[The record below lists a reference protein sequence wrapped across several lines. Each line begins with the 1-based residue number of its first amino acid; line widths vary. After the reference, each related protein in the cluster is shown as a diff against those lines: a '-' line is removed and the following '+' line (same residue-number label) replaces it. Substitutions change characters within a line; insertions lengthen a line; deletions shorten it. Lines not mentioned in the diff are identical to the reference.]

1 MRNSITI
8 TLFLL
13 IISLP
18 GMALCQDMK
27 PEISLPLV
35 YHIGKGSGQLTLIG
49 VRHTADY
56 LDPQIKTIVREWDL
70 QKPDIT
76 FCEGG
81 IWQLEPSLQAAVLY
95 GGEGG
100 LLRFLAERD
109 TVPIMSLEMPDSLQ
123 VLELIKDYR
132 VEEIKLYLV
141 MEYIPQYFRMS
152 QRGSFDMYVAKAI
165 RSVNKIPGLD
175 GYLRNIAELGESVRG
190 LLPELGDWR
199 RVDDRWTS
207 PVDSLG
213 YTNDIARKRSAMR
226 DEYMSRLLLQ
236 TMMNEKKA
244 IAVVGLS
251 HVLKVEPVLRAQ
263 AE

>member
-8 TLFLL
+8 ALFFMFLTLPE
-13 IISLP
+13 I
-18 GMALCQDMK
+18 GLCQDMK
-27 PEISLPLV
+27 PENTLPLV
-35 YHIGKGSGQLTLIG
+35 YHISKGAGQLTLIG

-56 LDPQIKTIVREWDL
+56 LDPQIKTIVKEWDTL
-70 QKPDIT
+70 KPDIA
-76 FCEGG
+76 FSEGG

-123 VLELIKDYR
+123 VIELVKDYR

-152 QRGSFDMYVAKAI
+152 QRESFDIYVANAI

-175 GYLRNIAELGESVRG
+175 GYLRNIAELGKSVR
-190 LLPELGDWR
+190 L
-199 RVDDRWTS
+199 
-207 PVDSLG
+207 
-213 YTNDIARKRSAMR
+213 Y
-226 DEYMSRLLLQ
+226 Q
-236 TMMNEKKA
+236 
-244 IAVVGLS
+244 
-251 HVLKVEPVLRAQ
+251 
-263 AE
+263 